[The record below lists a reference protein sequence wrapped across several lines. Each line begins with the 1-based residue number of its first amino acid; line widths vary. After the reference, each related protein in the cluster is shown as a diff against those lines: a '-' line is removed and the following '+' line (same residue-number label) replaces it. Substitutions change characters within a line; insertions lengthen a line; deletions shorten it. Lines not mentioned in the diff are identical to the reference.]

1 MNDIL
6 LYISLGLAILWSIRM
21 AQSKRRN
28 PFVWAG
34 LTFSLM
40 LIPTL
45 LFPSLPPILGITP
58 LLILVFLKPSK
69 PVSEPS
75 VPSQIICPKCTAS
88 HMSGYNYC
96 VNCGWEL
103 TKPYSSTTVSIDP
116 TESTSEPLDNPVE
129 LPVYESQQDA
139 INEELGAPS
148 DPDKHES
155 LEGGIE
161 MIPTDNSTEGENQSE
176 ENARPIPI
184 RPTTAAG
191 FTDLGIKLSVEGR
204 HREAID
210 QFTKSI
216 ALDAQYALAWE
227 KRAASYQ
234 VLGLNEKSSQDL
246 EHLKGLPSN

>member
-6 LYISLGLAILWSIRM
+6 LYISLGLAVLWSIRM

-34 LTFSLM
+34 LTFALM

-45 LFPSLPPILGITP
+45 LLPSLPPILGITP

-69 PVSEPS
+69 PVGDTSIPD
-75 VPSQIICPKCTAS
+75 QIICPKCTAP
-88 HMSGYNYC
+88 HMGGYNYC

-103 TKPYSSTTVSIDP
+103 SKPYSGTSVSSD
-116 TESTSEPLDNPVE
+116 PVE
-129 LPVYESQQDA
+129 LVSDPVSKSSEPVEYESQPHITSTTSDA
-139 INEELGAPS
+139 ETYEKSESELEISPTERHVE
-148 DPDKHES
+148 DKK
-155 LEGGIE
+155 
-161 MIPTDNSTEGENQSE
+161 QSE
-176 ENARPIPI
+176 EAQAPIVV

-191 FTDLGIKLSVEGR
+191 FTDLGIRLSEEGR

-216 ALDAQYALAWE
+216 ALDSKYALAWE
-227 KRAASYQ
+227 KRAESYKI
-234 VLGLNEKSSQDL
+234 LGLNDKSSQDL
-246 EHLKGLPSN
+246 DHLKGLLSN

>member
-40 LIPTL
+40 LVPTL

-75 VPSQIICPKCTAS
+75 VPDQIICPKCTAS
-88 HMSGYNYC
+88 HMNGYNYC

-103 TKPYSSTTVSIDP
+103 TKPYSNTPVSIDR
-116 TESTSEPLDNPVE
+116 TEEPLDNPVE
-129 LPVYESQQDA
+129 LPVYESQQATLKD
-139 INEELGAPS
+139 ELG
-148 DPDKHES
+148 DLDKHER
-155 LEGGIE
+155 LEGGLE
-161 MIPTDNSTEGENQSE
+161 VIPTDNGTEDENQSE
-176 ENARPIPI
+176 GDARPIPV

-191 FTDLGIKLSVEGR
+191 FTDLGITLSVEGR

-216 ALDAQYALAWE
+216 ALDAQYTLAWE

>member
-6 LYISLGLAILWSIRM
+6 LYISLGLAVLWSIRM

-34 LTFSLM
+34 LTFALM

-45 LFPSLPPILGITP
+45 LLPSLPPILGITQ

-69 PVSEPS
+69 PVGDTSIPD
-75 VPSQIICPKCTAS
+75 QIICPKCTAP

-103 TKPYSSTTVSIDP
+103 SKPYSGASVSSD
-116 TESTSEPLDNPVE
+116 PVE
-129 LPVYESQQDA
+129 LVSDPVSKSSEPVEYESQPHITSTTSDA
-139 INEELGAPS
+139 ETYERSESELEISPTERHVE
-148 DPDKHES
+148 DKK
-155 LEGGIE
+155 
-161 MIPTDNSTEGENQSE
+161 QSE
-176 ENARPIPI
+176 EAQAPIVV

-191 FTDLGIKLSVEGR
+191 FTDLGIRLSEEGR

-216 ALDAQYALAWE
+216 ALDSKYALAWE
-227 KRAASYQ
+227 KRAESYKI
-234 VLGLNEKSSQDL
+234 LGLNDKSCQDL
-246 EHLKGLPSN
+246 DHLKGLLSN

>member
-6 LYISLGLAILWSIRM
+6 LYISLGLAVLWSIRM

-34 LTFSLM
+34 LTFALM

-45 LFPSLPPILGITP
+45 LLPSLPPILGITP

-69 PVSEPS
+69 PVGDTSIPD
-75 VPSQIICPKCTAS
+75 QIICPKCTAP
-88 HMSGYNYC
+88 HMGGYNYC

-103 TKPYSSTTVSIDP
+103 AKPYSDTSVSSD
-116 TESTSEPLDNPVE
+116 PVE
-129 LPVYESQQDA
+129 LVSDPVSKSSEPVEYESQPHITSTTSDA
-139 INEELGAPS
+139 ETYEKSESELEISPTERHVE
-148 DPDKHES
+148 DKK
-155 LEGGIE
+155 
-161 MIPTDNSTEGENQSE
+161 QSE
-176 ENARPIPI
+176 EAQAPIVV

-191 FTDLGIKLSVEGR
+191 FTDLGIRLSEEGR

-216 ALDAQYALAWE
+216 ALDSKYALAWE
-227 KRAASYQ
+227 KRAESYKI
-234 VLGLNEKSSQDL
+234 LGLNDKSSQDL
-246 EHLKGLPSN
+246 DHLKGPLSN

>member
-6 LYISLGLAILWSIRM
+6 LYISLGLAVLWSIRM

-34 LTFSLM
+34 LTFALM

-45 LFPSLPPILGITP
+45 LLPSLPPILGITP

-69 PVSEPS
+69 PVGDTSIPD
-75 VPSQIICPKCTAS
+75 QIICPKCTAP
-88 HMSGYNYC
+88 HMGGYNYC

-103 TKPYSSTTVSIDP
+103 AKPYSDTSVSSD
-116 TESTSEPLDNPVE
+116 PVE
-129 LPVYESQQDA
+129 LVSDPVSNSPEPVEYESQPHITSTTSDA
-139 INEELGAPS
+139 ETYERSESELEISPTERHVE
-148 DPDKHES
+148 DKK
-155 LEGGIE
+155 
-161 MIPTDNSTEGENQSE
+161 QSE
-176 ENARPIPI
+176 EAQAPIVV

-191 FTDLGIKLSVEGR
+191 FTDLGIKLSEEGR

-216 ALDAQYALAWE
+216 ALDSKYALAWE
-227 KRAASYQ
+227 KRAESYKI
-234 VLGLNEKSSQDL
+234 LGLNDKSSQDL
-246 EHLKGLPSN
+246 DHLKGLLSN